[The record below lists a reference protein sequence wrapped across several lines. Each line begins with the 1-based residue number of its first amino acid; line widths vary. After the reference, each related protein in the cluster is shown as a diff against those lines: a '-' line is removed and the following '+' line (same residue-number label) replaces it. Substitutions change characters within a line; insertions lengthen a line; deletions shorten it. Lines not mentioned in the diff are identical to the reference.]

1 MIPIRERHSWQY
13 RRGVNVAQVGVGVI
27 LFENFRRGRQETSR
41 REDVADRLNDLEASE
56 KLARKYY
63 AEALVKLEDEII
75 GLREKN
81 GMVSNHRHRILP
93 KPVWDLAEKE
103 DKDDERKGQ
112 GWFSWIS
119 RFNKRDALDDQA
131 TTETAPVTESNTSPH
146 DSSRPSPTILGK
158 ILWPPRSHPRDI
170 SATAPEPPAEK
181 PPNNAPPNS
190 KPSQ

>member
-1 MIPIRERHSWQY
+1 M
-13 RRGVNVAQVGVGVI
+13 GVGLI

-41 REDVADRLNDLEASE
+41 REDVADRLNELEASE

-81 GMVSNHRHRILP
+81 GMGSNHHHRILP

-103 DKDDERKGQ
+103 DKEEEKKGQ

-119 RFNKRDALDDQA
+119 RFNKRDAPGD
-131 TTETAPVTESNTSPH
+131 ETKAEAPSVTESTTSPH
-146 DSSRPSPTILGK
+146 DSSHPPPSIFGK
-158 ILWPPRSHPRDI
+158 ILWPSRSHPRDI

-181 PPNNAPPNS
+181 PPNITPPNS

>member
-1 MIPIRERHSWQY
+1 M
-13 RRGVNVAQVGVGVI
+13 GVGLI
-27 LFENFRRGRQETSR
+27 LFENVRRGRQETSR
-41 REDVADRLNDLEASE
+41 REDVADRLNELEASE

-63 AEALVKLEDEII
+63 AESLVKLEDEII

-81 GMVSNHRHRILP
+81 GMGSNHHHRILP

-103 DKDDERKGQ
+103 DEEDERKGQ

-119 RFNKRDALDDQA
+119 RFNKRDALDDQ
-131 TTETAPVTESNTSPH
+131 TTKEAPQASESTTSPQ
-146 DSSRPSPTILGK
+146 DSSPPPPSIFGK

-170 SATAPEPPAEK
+170 STTAPEPPAEK
-181 PPNNAPPNS
+181 PPNKTPPNS

>member
-1 MIPIRERHSWQY
+1 MAIST
-13 RRGVNVAQVGVGVI
+13 GVNVAQVGVGLI
-27 LFENFRRGRQETSR
+27 LFENWRRGRQETSR
-41 REDVADRLNDLEASE
+41 REDVADRLNELEDSE

-63 AEALVKLEDEII
+63 AKALVKLEDEII

-81 GMVSNHRHRILP
+81 GRGSNHHHRILP

-103 DKDDERKGQ
+103 DKEDERRGQ

-119 RFNKRDALDDQA
+119 RFNKRDAPEDE
-131 TTETAPVTESNTSPH
+131 TTAKAPPITESTTSPP
-146 DSSRPSPTILGK
+146 DSSHPPPTILGK
-158 ILWPPRSHPRDI
+158 TLWPPRSHPRDI

-181 PPNNAPPNS
+181 PSNNAPPSS